1 MKTKECFKK
10 ENTENAALDKEW
22 VYTEYRVKVERY
34 IASKIGVY
42 SDIDDLVSTV
52 FVKVYSALEKFD
64 PDKASFSTWIYTI
77 SRNVVT
83 DYYRER
89 GGYLSVVDC
98 DADLENI
105 DCPDNADSA
114 LLNNEMLEK
123 LAEAL
128 EKLPERERDIV
139 ILHDYKNIPLTKVAE
154 KMKMSYGNIKI
165 VHGKALEKLRLF
177 LENYMQ

>member
-1 MKTKECFKK
+1 MKTEVCF
-10 ENTENAALDKEW
+10 ENKDTINAIPDKEW
-22 VYTEYRVKVERY
+22 VYNEYHGKVERY
-34 IASKIGVY
+34 IGSKISNY

-64 PDKASFSTWIYTI
+64 SEKASFSTWIYTI

-89 GGYLSVVDC
+89 GAYLSAVDP
-98 DADLENI
+98 DAELDDI
-105 DCPDNADSA
+105 DTPDNADSS

-128 EKLPERERDIV
+128 ERLPKRERDIV
-139 ILHDYKNIPLTKVAE
+139 IFHDYKNIPLTKIAE
-154 KMKMSYGNIKI
+154 KMSMSYANVKV
-165 VHGKALEKLRLF
+165 VHNKALEKLRVYLG
-177 LENYMQ
+177 NYL